1 MTTTELLSPRN
12 VPVPYKTAGM
22 NTRSHYQVGDITT
35 VLNPWPEKGD
45 IKIATPCPV
54 TAEEQIKTARSLE
67 NTYSRQILK
76 VSSSRGKE
84 IKIFFFINV
93 FKAIRFLWFPFQTTK
108 IFLTREPKQHFEIN
122 IT

>member
-12 VPVPYKTAGM
+12 VPVPYKTAAI
-22 NTRSHYQVGDITT
+22 NTRTHYKIGDITT

-45 IKIATPCPV
+45 IKIAAPCSV

-84 IKIFFFINV
+84 IKKYF
-93 FKAIRFLWFPFQTTK
+93 
-108 IFLTREPKQHFEIN
+108 H
-122 IT
+122 